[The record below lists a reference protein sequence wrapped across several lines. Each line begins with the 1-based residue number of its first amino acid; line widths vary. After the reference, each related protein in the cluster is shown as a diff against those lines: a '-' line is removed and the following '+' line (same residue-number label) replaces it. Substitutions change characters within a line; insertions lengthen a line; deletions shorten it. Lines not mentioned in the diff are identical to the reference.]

1 MFYLK
6 TAKKTR
12 AVLTDYT
19 AERILSNMKPLLKRG
34 KAPWPNKG
42 NEKILMS
49 LMTFLVDWS
58 KVGDA
63 VLKGCTEILDSLE
76 GRSVPVSWLAWM
88 GWRWV
93 EVEEMHLLFHIL
105 SWWTKGILH
114 TLLRH
119 PFLVLNHPFLRP
131 SPHVHIQPAAI
142 DQVYRNWGDYIT
154 IFILSI
160 VLCCHLPQ
168 ILAAIFLC
176 LGFLWIRHV
185 LFLQFGDWSCGGLMV
200 CQSWQ
205 GGYPAVPLRQARWCR
220 KLLLEQAANK

>member
-1 MFYLK
+1 MRCWKVAQRFWTRLKDVQFQYL
-6 TAKKTR
+6 
-12 AVLTDYT
+12 
-19 AERILSNMKPLLKRG
+19 G
-34 KAPWPNKG
+34 
-42 NEKILMS
+42 
-49 LMTFLVDWS
+49 
-58 KVGDA
+58 
-63 VLKGCTEILDSLE
+63 SLE
-76 GRSVPVSWLAWM
+76 WGG
-88 GWRWV
+88 GWRNAPP
-93 EVEEMHLLFHIL
+93 L

-119 PFLVLNHPFLRP
+119 PVLVLKHPFLRP
-131 SPHVHIQPAAI
+131 SPHVHIHPAAI
-142 DQVYRNWGDYIT
+142 DQVYRSWGDYIT

-176 LGFLWIRHV
+176 LGFLCIRHV